1 MRRWALR
8 LVAASLVLVG
18 MLPGA
23 ARADGP
29 TVEIDGDTSVATG
42 GAVDIRISGFQTSF
56 VTISTCGN
64 EARRGSVDCNLP
76 SSQGLR
82 LNADGR
88 SVATVVV
95 AKPPMKCPCVIR
107 VASESND
114 EVASIPLTISDLPT
128 GPVIDPKPIVDAV
141 KLSIRAAT
149 ATDGFGDWARGA
161 LGGPARYAVTVE
173 VTNRTSVTLRN
184 VSLFGSVGRGPADEL
199 LALDLPN
206 PGPIAAGATWTQTV
220 YAKVPAPT
228 IGSFRFKVTAA
239 GAGATVDASVT
250 QRHSTPLLLGVLV
263 FLVVDVGLI
272 VVRRL
277 RRRRGA
283 RADDQRVA
291 EPLSTTV

>member
-1 MRRWALR
+1 MTRAALR

-18 MLPGA
+18 LLPGA

-29 TVEIDGDTSVATG
+29 TVEIDGGTTVATG
-42 GAVDIRISGFQTSF
+42 DAVDIRIAGFETTF

-76 SSQGLR
+76 ASQGLR
-82 LNADGR
+82 LNADGE
-88 SVATVVV
+88 SIATLLVAQ
-95 AKPPMKCPCVIR
+95 PPMKCPCVIR
-107 VASESND
+107 VASDSND
-114 EVASIPLTISDLPT
+114 EVATVPLKITDQPT
-128 GPVIDPKPIVDAV
+128 APVIDPAPIVDAV
-141 KLSIRAAT
+141 SLSIRATAT
-149 ATDGFGDWARGA
+149 TDGFGEWARSA
-161 LGGPARYAVTVE
+161 LGGAARYAVTVE

-206 PGPIAAGATWTQTV
+206 PGPIAAGATWTQTLDV
-220 YAKVPAPT
+220 RVPAPT
-228 IGSFRFKVTAA
+228 VGSFRFTVTAA
-239 GAGATVDASVT
+239 GAGASVDASVT

-263 FLVVDVGLI
+263 FLVADVAFI

-277 RRRRGA
+277 RRRRRE

-291 EPLSTTV
+291 EPSSTTV